1 MAANQ
6 TTNYQLN
13 QWEAT
18 DQVLRTDFNADNAK
32 VDAALAGLAGAVLH
46 IATGVYVGNGESSR
60 AFSVPFPPKA
70 VFLCT
75 QSGQTYGESGIGHV
89 YGGLAM
95 ADHPLQHE
103 TVNALVITDSGFTVY
118 DCIINNLSSIQLNK
132 EQTTYHYIAIG

>member
-18 DQVLRTDFNADNAK
+18 DQILRTDFNADNAK
-32 VDAALAGLAGAVLH
+32 VDAALVGLAGAVLH

-75 QSGQTYGESGIGHV
+75 QSGQTYGESGIRVCEEAIRVTGNEAISHPTGCHFLV
-89 YGGLAM
+89 VSETRRPM
-95 ADHPLQHE
+95 A
-103 TVNALVITDSGFTVY
+103 TRKVANARIRRAFR
-118 DCIINNLSSIQLNK
+118 
-132 EQTTYHYIAIG
+132 